1 MTTEQLKIIAHNK
14 NNLDYN
20 AIVKYLEQAGFFK
33 KINKKTNKKSN
44 DTWWYKNKNGKEFQV
59 LSNFNLDKN
68 NKVKSSAYVWFDLSK
83 IKGSNTPMIARRYSI
98 KHFNTAW
105 LLSLLK
111 TITLLDV
118 DRARAECNIIDEKML
133 K

>member
-1 MTTEQLKIIAHNK
+1 MTTEQMSILNHNK
-14 NNLDYN
+14 NNLNYYIIEDFLN
-20 AIVKYLEQAGFFK
+20 KNGFFR
-33 KINKKTNKKSN
+33 KINKKTKKYTN

-59 LSNFNLDKN
+59 LSNFNIKN
-68 NKVKSSAYVWFDLSK
+68 NKVNSSCYVWFDLAK
-83 IKGSNTPMIARRYSI
+83 IKDSKTPMIARRYSI
-98 KHFNTAW
+98 QHFNTAW

-118 DRARAECNIIDEKML
+118 NRARAECNIIDEKML